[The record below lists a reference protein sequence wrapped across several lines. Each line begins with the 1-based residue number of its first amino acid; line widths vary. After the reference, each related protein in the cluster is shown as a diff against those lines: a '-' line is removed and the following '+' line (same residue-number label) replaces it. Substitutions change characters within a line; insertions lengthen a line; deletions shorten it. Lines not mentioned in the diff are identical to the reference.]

1 MNQFVETIKLKEGKV
16 MALPYHQAR
25 MEQTIRHF
33 FPSLAATAM
42 PCLTDLITPQ
52 DDMKLFKCRV
62 VYGSQGVETIE
73 YAPYVMR
80 SIRTL
85 KLVTANHID
94 YRYKSTDRSELNRLT
109 AQKGNCDDIVI
120 VKNGFITDTSF
131 TNLALF
137 DGHQWLTPAHPLLAG
152 TQRALLLEQG
162 KIKEKNITPEELR
175 KAKKIRLF
183 NAMIDF
189 GEMEP
194 KISEE

>member
-1 MNQFVETIKLKEGKV
+1 
-16 MALPYHQAR
+16 
-25 MEQTIRHF
+25 
-33 FPSLAATAM
+33 
-42 PCLTDLITPQ
+42 
-52 DDMKLFKCRV
+52 
-62 VYGSQGVETIE
+62 
-73 YAPYVMR
+73 MR

-162 KIKEKNITPEELR
+162 KIKVTMFAN
-175 KAKKIRLF
+175 A
-183 NAMIDF
+183 NAMTTVGRRSLEALRLQPLGKPPQCF
-189 GEMEP
+189 
-194 KISEE
+194 S

>member
-1 MNQFVETIKLKEGKV
+1 
-16 MALPYHQAR
+16 
-25 MEQTIRHF
+25 
-33 FPSLAATAM
+33 M
-42 PCLTDLITPQ
+42 PCLASLITPQ
-52 DDMKLFKCRV
+52 DDMKLFKWRV

-85 KLVTANHID
+85 KLVTANHIN

-120 VKNGFITDTSF
+120 VKNGFITVTSF

-137 DGHQWLTPAHPLLAG
+137 DGHQWQTPAHPLLAG

-162 KIKEKNITPEELR
+162 KIKEKKSEFPKSLNNTPSSF
-175 KAKKIRLF
+175 KKKQ
-183 NAMIDF
+183 
-189 GEMEP
+189 E
-194 KISEE
+194 ISIPFTPYCSSIGLTSLPWQYFPWLIGILLSYCVLTQWLKTRYIHVFKRWL